1 MKQLGDTMNYI
12 QIVLAE
18 SKESKESKRAKD
30 AIDPIE
36 FIHMYLSQCVG
47 LEEMDRVAHEILAA
61 HADKS

>member
-12 QIVLAE
+12 QIVLA
-18 SKESKESKRAKD
+18 ESKESKRAKD

>member
-1 MKQLGDTMNYI
+1 MNYI
-12 QIVLAE
+12 QIVLA
-18 SKESKESKRAKD
+18 ESKESKRAKD